1 LLEQVE
7 SSMAYSQISR
17 VRMETFSQSNM
28 IAVYFGEDD
37 ISKAIPVLERE
48 PKQTY
53 ELQIGSPEIK
63 ILLKDKWKQDPPMSD
78 EQQTKLV
85 LHGNQEKL
93 NYWCKHHQSWAI
105 HSPKE
110 CRKQHSERNKL
121 KRSNG
126 EPRAIYIQP
135 ARGMK
140 NTVQTEP
147 HSNSRTEQ
155 MSEFKA
161 MDDAHKPHQMN
172 RVKDRRWRYSNK
184 SRRNP

>member
-1 LLEQVE
+1 
-7 SSMAYSQISR
+7 MAYSQVPR
-17 VRMETFSQSNM
+17 VRMETSSQSNM
-28 IAVYFGEDD
+28 IVIYFGEDD
-37 ISKAIPVLERE
+37 KSNAIPVLERE
-48 PKQTY
+48 QEQTY

-93 NYWCKHHQSWAI
+93 YYWYKHHQSWTI
-105 HSPKE
+105 HSPKD

-126 EPRAIYIQP
+126 EPRATYIQP

-140 NTVQTEP
+140 NSIQKEP
-147 HSNSRTEQ
+147 HSNSRTEK
-155 MSEFKA
+155 SEFKA
-161 MDDAHKPHQMN
+161 MDGAHKPHQTN

-184 SRRNP
+184 YRRNP